1 MATSGLSGRL
11 GRLEERLGEA
21 VIKWQAQ
28 QAARKGRARV
38 ADYEQELRR
47 FYRLVTVRLGPR
59 PDRRALAAL
68 VAEEYGAD
76 AAATYRELRRL
87 RAARQRRRGTGR

>member
-1 MATSGLSGRL
+1 MAASGLSGRL

-28 QAARKGRARV
+28 QAARKGGAT
-38 ADYEQELRR
+38 AAEYEQELRR

-59 PDRRALAAL
+59 PDGRALAAL
-68 VAEEYGAD
+68 VAERYGAD
-76 AAATYRELRRL
+76 VAATYRALREI
-87 RAARQRRRGTGR
+87 RAARERRRRNG